1 MSWKKYGT
9 INADSQ
15 EKLSLFY
22 SNNYQ
27 FDLGDAK
34 KKNVTSYIN
43 PNG

>member
-27 FDLGDAK
+27 FDLGDPK
-34 KKNVTSYIN
+34 KKKRDVLY
-43 PNG
+43 